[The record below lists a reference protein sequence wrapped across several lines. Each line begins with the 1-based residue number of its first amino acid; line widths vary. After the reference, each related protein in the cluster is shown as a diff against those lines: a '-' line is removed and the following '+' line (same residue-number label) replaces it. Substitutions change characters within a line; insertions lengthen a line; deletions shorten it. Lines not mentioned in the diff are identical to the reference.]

1 MKKTLVA
8 LAALSAVSAF
18 AQVTLSGRASMDV
31 STYSAMDAVDSTKN
45 LAGRTRVADTSSRI
59 IFAANEDLGAG
70 LKAGVYCETGIN
82 IDNGSS
88 TGQADSNNA
97 NTTAWCSREGRAYFG
112 NNDVEVRLGRQN
124 VWWTQG
130 ALNEVGSTYLGA
142 DSLTNLING
151 GVGVYTVRGEN
162 MIKLTAGAGT
172 GAFAGSEV
180 YTAPMGVSG
189 NAGTTNSSGE
199 AAQAGAANKAKYGG
213 FKLLYTQG
221 AVVGMVD
228 YQYSTNSAAVTAAA
242 ANTVA
247 GGVGG
252 VRGANSFDRKA
263 TKVGLGYK
271 YAQDSMV
278 TAQYWQK
285 SRTDVTTPGTALVT
299 PWALAVNTATTGDAK
314 DSGYGIVVKHAL
326 GGGLTAHAQYGKTR
340 NLKDGSGV
348 EQADT
353 SAQAYTLGLTKA
365 VSKRTHFYGA
375 YHQIS
380 NANKAAY
387 DMTGGNYS
395 SAGSAGV
402 GLGSTVKMFA
412 LGMIH
417 NF

>member
-1 MKKTLVA
+1 
-8 LAALSAVSAF
+8 
-18 AQVTLSGRASMDV
+18 MDV

-59 IFAANEDLGAG
+59 IFAANEDLGSG

-88 TGQADSNNA
+88 TGQADTNNA
-97 NTTAWCSREGRAYFG
+97 NTTTWCSREGRAYFG

-130 ALNEVGSTYLGA
+130 ALNEVGSTYLGS

-162 MIKLTAGAGT
+162 QIKVVAGAGT
-172 GAFAGSEV
+172 NAFAGSEV
-180 YTAPMGVSG
+180 YVGNMGVSG
-189 NAGTTNSSGE
+189 NAGVTNANGE
-199 AAQAGAANKAKYGG
+199 SAQAAQGNKAKYGG
-213 FKLLYTQG
+213 FKLQYTQG

-228 YQYSTNSAAVTAAA
+228 YQYSTNSAAVAQSAT
-242 ANTVA
+242 
-247 GGVGG
+247 
-252 VRGANSFDRKA
+252 VRGADSFDRKA

-299 PWALAVNTATTGDAK
+299 PWGLALNTSTTGDAK

-387 DMTGGNYS
+387 DMTGGNYT

-402 GLGSTVKMFA
+402 GLGATVKVFA